1 MSRRLRLFAALALL
15 VSQSACLGTI
25 VKAPVPHG
33 ESYGDTRAHL
43 IGSSTSVEARDCKR
57 GIGQVEVFV
66 PLWGVAVGILTFG
79 IVVPMSTV
87 VTCAR

>member
-1 MSRRLRLFAALALL
+1 MSRLLRLFVALALIA
-15 VSQSACLGTI
+15 SQTACLGTI
-25 VKAPVPHG
+25 VQSPVPHA

-43 IGSSTSVEARDCKR
+43 IGSSTSIEARDCKR
-57 GIGQVEVFV
+57 GIQQVEVFV